1 MRCDQIRPY
10 LPGFAGGD
18 LRPDTAEVVAG
29 HVATCKGCSA
39 EAASLERVRGGLALV
54 AAREVEP
61 PAGLLENILEAT
73 ADHPHRRLLAPPVI
87 PFAVDDVLRLV
98 SDHRDTI
105 ASAAGVAV
113 VAAGAAYALWRAV
126 RGSRSAQPAT
136 S

>member
-10 LPGFAGGD
+10 LPGFVGGD
-18 LRPDTAEVVAG
+18 LRPDTGDIVAG
-29 HVATCKGCSA
+29 HIATCASCTA
-39 EAASLERVRGGLALV
+39 ELASLDRVRAGLALV
-54 AAREVEP
+54 AAREMEP
-61 PAGLLENILEAT
+61 PAGLLDSILERT
-73 ADHPHRRLLAPPVI
+73 AEHGPRRVLAPVL
-87 PFAVDDVLRLV
+87 PFAVDDLARLV
-98 SDHRDTI
+98 SDHKDAI

>member
-1 MRCDQIRPY
+1 MRCEQIRPY
-10 LPGFAGGD
+10 LPGFVGGD
-18 LRPDTAEVVAG
+18 LRPDTAEVVSR
-29 HVATCKGCSA
+29 HVDGCKGCSA
-39 EAASLERVRGGLALV
+39 EVDTLQRVQAGLALV

-61 PAGLLENILEAT
+61 PAGLLENIMENA
-73 ADHPHRRLLAPPVI
+73 AERGHRRVLAPMLPI
-87 PFAVDDVLRLV
+87 PIDEVARLV

-126 RGSRSAQPAT
+126 RGTRPAQPAT

>member
-10 LPGFAGGD
+10 LPGFVGGD

-29 HVATCKGCSA
+29 HVATCNGCTA
-39 EAASLERVRGGLALV
+39 EIASLERVRAGLALV
-54 AAREVEP
+54 GEREVEA
-61 PAGLLENILEAT
+61 PAGLLESILEQT
-73 ADHPHRRLLAPPVI
+73 AEHAPRRVLAPVL
-87 PFAVDDVLRLV
+87 PFAVDDLARLV
-98 SDHRDTI
+98 SDHKDTI

>member
-10 LPGFAGGD
+10 LPGFVGGD
-18 LRPDTAEVVAG
+18 LRADTAEVVTQ
-29 HVATCKGCSA
+29 HVDSCAACTA
-39 EAASLERVRGGLALV
+39 ESDSLRRVRAGLALV
-54 AAREVEP
+54 GAREVEP
-61 PAGLLENILEAT
+61 PAWLLESILENT
-73 ADHPHRRLLAPPVI
+73 ADRGHRRVLAPMLPI
-87 PFAVDDVLRLV
+87 PIDEVARLV

-126 RGSRSAQPAT
+126 RGTRSAQPAT

>member
-10 LPGFAGGD
+10 LPGYVGGD
-18 LRPDTAEVVAG
+18 LRPDTAEIVAG
-29 HVATCKGCSA
+29 HIATCTGCTSEVTA
-39 EAASLERVRGGLALV
+39 LDRVRSGLALV
-54 AAREVEP
+54 GAREVEP
-61 PAGLLENILEAT
+61 PAGLLASILEGT
-73 ADHPHRRLLAPPVI
+73 TEHTQRRVLAPVL
-87 PFAVDDVLRLV
+87 PFAVDDIARLV
-98 SDHRDTI
+98 SDHKDTI

>member
-10 LPGFAGGD
+10 LPGFVGGD
-18 LRPDTAEVVAG
+18 LRPDTADTVAG
-29 HVATCKGCSA
+29 HIATCTGCTAEVAT
-39 EAASLERVRGGLALV
+39 LDRVRGGLALV
-54 AAREVEP
+54 GAREVEP
-61 PAGLLENILEAT
+61 PAGLLESILERT
-73 ADHPHRRLLAPPVI
+73 TEHTPRRVLAPVL
-87 PFAVDDVLRLV
+87 PFAVDDIARLV
-98 SDHRDTI
+98 SDHKDTI